1 MSERSSGPHASIS
14 TSELSIVSDPW
25 LATIMARDVHRV
37 TGVWTV
43 RQEHDTL
50 REIRRLL
57 SRPGFVFARIATH
70 EVGTSH
76 RLEECGLRLVDTALT
91 LEAQPLPSVKTVGGR
106 VRFAVS
112 ADEATVLDIARHSFR
127 YSRFHLDPD
136 IPRSL
141 ADEVKAQWARNFFSR
156 QRGDYM
162 VIAEHEGRVV
172 GFLQA
177 ISAADQALCI
187 DLIAVHPDHR
197 GLGLAG
203 EMIRFASRECERPR
217 ALRVGTQSA
226 NIPSLMLYHKLGF
239 RVAASHHV
247 FHSHGPL

>member
-1 MSERSSGPHASIS
+1 MSDS
-14 TSELSIVSDPW
+14 W
-25 LATIMARDVHRV
+25 LATIMAREVHRV
-37 TGVWTV
+37 TGVWEV
-43 RQEHDTL
+43 RQEHHTL
-50 REIRRLL
+50 REIRQLL

-76 RLEECGLRLVDTALT
+76 RLEECGFRLVDTALT
-91 LEAQPLPSVKTVGGR
+91 LEAQLPASVETAGRR

-112 ADEATVLDIARHSFR
+112 ADEAAVFDIARQSFR
-127 YSRFHLDPD
+127 YSRFHLDPE

-141 ADEVKAQWARNFFSR
+141 ADEVKAQWAKNFFSR

-162 VIAEHEGRVV
+162 VIAEHDGLVV

-177 ISAADQALCI
+177 ISAADRVLCI

-197 GLGLAG
+197 GLGLAA
-203 EMIRFASRECERPR
+203 EMIRFAFRECGRPC
-217 ALRVGTQSA
+217 AIRVSTQSA